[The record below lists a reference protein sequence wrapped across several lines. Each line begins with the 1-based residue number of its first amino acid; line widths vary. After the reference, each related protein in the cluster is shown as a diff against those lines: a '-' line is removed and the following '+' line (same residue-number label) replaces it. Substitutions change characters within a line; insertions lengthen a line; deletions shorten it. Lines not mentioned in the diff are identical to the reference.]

1 VLGDGRRG
9 LCQGE
14 PDHPILAADLKL
26 FLLRE
31 GGSVDMSPSVE
42 EYGDCEI
49 RWFLC
54 GAYRSKLFIG
64 DCSGSSENW
73 AFGA

>member
-1 VLGDGRRG
+1 

-14 PDHPILAADLKL
+14 PEHPILAADLKL

-31 GGSVDMSPSVE
+31 GGNPSVDMSPSVE
-42 EYGDCEI
+42 EYGNCEI
-49 RWFLC
+49 GWFLR
-54 GAYRSKLFIG
+54 GAYRSELFVG